1 MCGRFSLAIDI
12 EEFLESLGFGVIPQ
26 LKHPREY
33 NIAPSQPVLALIADP
48 MPRIDILQWGF
59 IPTWAKPDLDIKP
72 VINARGETISEKPF
86 FRGAFKSARCAVIA
100 DGYYE
105 WQKNANEKIPYRITM
120 KDGEPFAIA
129 SLWSS
134 PKMIDGSSAH
144 TCALVTTD
152 SNNYLQQIHNRM
164 PVILSPE
171 DINVWLDPKEN
182 ENELKTIINVIQ
194 MNL

>member
-1 MCGRFSLAIDI
+1 
-12 EEFLESLGFGVIPQ
+12 
-26 LKHPREY
+26 
-33 NIAPSQPVLALIADP
+33 
-48 MPRIDILQWGF
+48 
-59 IPTWAKPDLDIKP
+59 
-72 VINARGETISEKPF
+72 
-86 FRGAFKSARCAVIA
+86 
-100 DGYYE
+100 
-105 WQKNANEKIPYRITM
+105 M

-171 DINVWLDPKEN
+171 DINVWLDPKATER
-182 ENELKTIINVIQ
+182 ELKTIIKCYPDEL
-194 MNL
+194 MNAYQVSNLVNSPANNLANCIIPV